1 MSDIEE
7 AIKIIKQ
14 GGVVIFPTDTAFGI
28 GCRIDDEKTVERL
41 FAIRKRPQDM
51 ATPVLFDSIERV
63 KEFVIPFGAQGKPFD
78 SKVEQLMRKYWPGAL
93 TLILYCNKVKVP
105 SLVRA
110 GGETLGVRIPDHE
123 IPIQIVRGADIPI
136 LGPSANFHGEK
147 TPYSFPELDKDLVK
161 LVDFVLDGKTKT
173 KNLTSTV
180 VDCSVLPFKIL
191 RQGAVSL
198 GYE

>member
-1 MSDIEE
+1 MKSLEE

-28 GCRIDDEKTVERL
+28 GCRIDDEKAITRL
-41 FAIRKRPQDM
+41 FAIRKRPQSQP
-51 ATPVLFDSIERV
+51 TPVLFDTIERV
-63 KEFVIPFGAQGKPFD
+63 REYVSEFD
-78 SKVEQLMRKYWPGAL
+78 SKVEQLMRGYWPGAL
-93 TLILYCNKVKVP
+93 TIILPCQSDKVP
-105 SLVRA
+105 SLVR
-110 GGETLGVRIPDHE
+110 GGGKTLGVRIPDH
-123 IPIQIVRGADIPI
+123 PVPLQIIRGVDVPI

-147 TPYSFPELDKDLVK
+147 TPYSFEELDKALIK
-161 LVDFVLDGKTKT
+161 LVDFVIDGKTKT

>member
-1 MSDIEE
+1 MNDIEE

-14 GGVVIFPTDTAFGI
+14 GGIVIFPTDTAFGI
-28 GCRIDDEKTVERL
+28 GCRIDDVKAIARL
-41 FAIRKRPQDM
+41 FAIRKRPQSQP
-51 ATPVLFDSIERV
+51 TPVLFDTIERV
-63 KEFVIPFGAQGKPFD
+63 REYVSEFD
-78 SKVEQLMRKYWPGAL
+78 SKVEALMSEYWPGAL

-123 IPIQIVRGADIPI
+123 VPVQLIKNVDVPI

-147 TPYSFPELDKDLVK
+147 TPYSFLELDKDLVK
-161 LVDFVLDGKTKT
+161 LVDFVIDGKTKT

>member
-1 MSDIEE
+1 MDN
-7 AIKIIKQ
+7 IKKAVEVLNQ
-14 GGVVIFPTDTAFGI
+14 GGIVIFPTDTAFGI
-28 GCRIDDEKTVERL
+28 GCKIDDEKAIARL
-41 FAIRKRPQDM
+41 FAIRKRPQSQP
-51 ATPVLFDSIERV
+51 TPVLFDSIERV
-63 KEFVIPFGAQGKPFD
+63 KEFVFPFD
-78 SKVEQLMRKYWPGAL
+78 SKVEQLMREYWPGAL
-93 TLILYCNKVKVP
+93 TLILYCNKLKVP

-123 IPIQIVRGADIPI
+123 VPVQLIKNVDVPI

-161 LVDFVLDGKTKT
+161 LVDFVIDGKTKT